1 MVAAVLVLAVGFLF
15 RGLPTVAQQSK
26 PVAGIESEPAALKE
40 ADEQLWKGSFDQA
53 IAQYNQI
60 LKSGSETAE
69 AYTGIVRCY
78 LKQEKLRDAD
88 ETLVK
93 GLQAN
98 PTDPGL
104 KVVQAELLFRQG
116 RIPEA
121 ERIFVQVIN
130 AGGAPARA
138 YLGLAQISSASGL
151 YAREHRLILRA
162 RDLDPSDP
170 DVQKAW
176 MGTLSRR
183 DRAKFLESYLAGTH
197 GDDANTQ
204 RGMREYLETLKARQ
218 GVSAAACRL
227 VSDVTATETE
237 MLPLLTD
244 AKHMRGMGLPVVI
257 NGQKSKLRLDT
268 GAGGITINRRLA
280 ARAGVQRLAIIG
292 IGGIGDK
299 GEAKGYSAYAD
310 SIRVGN
316 LEFRNCLLEVV
327 DKGSVGDEEGLIGA
341 DVFRQFLIQLDFP
354 KRKLGLSQLPA
365 RPGELPVK
373 PSLAMDNDEPGSA
386 SDPKAVGNDTQGASP
401 APAPKYFDRFIGP
414 EMKGYAGILRFGH
427 MLLVPTKINEV
438 TGKLFLIDSGAFNN
452 TIAPDA
458 AREVTKVQGT
468 SAMTV
473 KGLSGEVDKVYE
485 TGTVVLEFG
494 GLRQKN
500 IDMVA
505 FDLSNISRSVGT
517 EVSGILGFPILNVLN
532 LKINYRD
539 ALVKFEYVPSPVMQ
553 YRRIDGTRS
562 IDTSRLPFARNLN
575 R

>member
-1 MVAAVLVLAVGFLF
+1 MVHQAGIRRWLVAAVLFSAVGFLF
-15 RGLPTVAQQSK
+15 RGLPVVAQQTR
-26 PVAGIESEPAALKE
+26 PVAGIESEAAALLKD
-40 ADEQLWKGSFDQA
+40 ADGELWKGSFDQA
-53 IAQYNQI
+53 ITQYNQI
-60 LKSGSETAE
+60 LKSGTETAG

-88 ETLVK
+88 EMLVK
-93 GLQAN
+93 GLQAK

-130 AGGAPARA
+130 AGAAPARA

-162 RDLDPSDP
+162 HDLDPSDP

-176 MGTLSRR
+176 RGTLSRR
-183 DRAKFLESYLAGTH
+183 DRARFLESYLAGTH
-197 GDDANTQ
+197 GDDSNTQ
-204 RGMREYLETLKARQ
+204 RGLREYLETLKARQ

-227 VSDVTATETE
+227 VSDVTATETDL
-237 MLPLLTD
+237 LPLLTD
-244 AKHMRGMGLPVVI
+244 AKHIRGVGLPVVI
-257 NGQKSKLRLDT
+257 NGQKSKLMLDT

-280 ARAGVQRLAIIG
+280 ARAGVQRFANIG

-299 GEAKGYSAYAD
+299 GVAKGYSAYAD

-316 LEFRNCLLEVV
+316 LEFRNCFLEVV

-365 RPGELPVK
+365 RPGEPPVN
-373 PSLAMDNDEPGSA
+373 PSLATDNDNDEPGSA
-386 SDPKAVGNDTQGASP
+386 SEPKAVGNDAQDARS

-438 TGKLFLIDSGAFNN
+438 TGKLFLINPGASKK
-452 TIAPDA
+452 TIAP
-458 AREVTKVQGT
+458 
-468 SAMTV
+468 
-473 KGLSGEVDKVYE
+473 
-485 TGTVVLEFG
+485 
-494 GLRQKN
+494 
-500 IDMVA
+500 
-505 FDLSNISRSVGT
+505 
-517 EVSGILGFPILNVLN
+517 
-532 LKINYRD
+532 
-539 ALVKFEYVPSPVMQ
+539 
-553 YRRIDGTRS
+553 
-562 IDTSRLPFARNLN
+562 
-575 R
+575 